1 LWLSPEQA
9 IVLPI
14 SDKFVENARD
24 MVRILKD
31 SDIRA
36 SVDERNEKIGR
47 KIRDAELAKSPFM
60 LIIGE
65 KEAAEGT
72 LSVREHGLGDLGTM
86 APDSFASMV
95 NERIEAQLSGDR

>member
-1 LWLSPEQA
+1 LWLAPEQA
-9 IVLPI
+9 ILLPI
-14 SDKFVENARD
+14 SDKFNGACIDVAR
-24 MVRILKD
+24 MLKS

-65 KEAAEGT
+65 KEATDGT
-72 LSVREHGLGDLGTM
+72 ISVREHGQGDLGVMTP
-86 APDSFASMV
+86 AAFTELV
-95 NERIEAQLSGDR
+95 NARIKLQQGISD